1 MERTR
6 KPTPTKAII
15 IKKSAELIFKNG
27 FSKTTAT
34 EVCKL
39 ADISKGNLTY
49 YFPTKEDLLA
59 LLVQMMIDFQWK
71 EMENTAG
78 EGKNSILSYCLELT
92 IFIAMGE
99 EFFQMRDCIEAAY
112 SSPITLDRIRSNDI
126 PKIKQVFSAYT
137 SDWDDARFFNIGNII
152 LGIEYATFIH
162 TEHIAPIEDRI
173 KWALDSIM
181 MLFGISE
188 ELRNVQIQKV
198 LSMNYRQIG
207 RDVYEK
213 FKQYVL
219 ETNGSVIDNTIG
231 NIS

>member
-27 FSKTTAT
+27 FSKTTTT

-78 EGKNSILSYCLELT
+78 EGKSSILSYCLELT
-92 IFIAMGE
+92 TMVAMGE
-99 EFFQMRDCIEAAY
+99 EFPQMRDCIEAAY
-112 SSPITLDRIRSNDI
+112 SSPIMLDLIRKNDI
-126 PKIKQVFSAYT
+126 PKIKQVFAAYT
-137 SDWDDARFFNIGNII
+137 SDWDEDRFFNVGTII
-152 LGIEYATFIH
+152 SGIEYATFMH
-162 TEHIAPIEDRI
+162 TEHMASIEDRI
-173 KWALDSIM
+173 KWALDTIL
-181 MLFGISE
+181 MLFGIPE
-188 ELRNVQIQKV
+188 ELRNAKIQKV
-198 LSMNYRQIG
+198 LSMNYLQIG
-207 RDVYEK
+207 REVYEK
-213 FKQYVL
+213 FKQYVA
-219 ETNGSVIDNTIG
+219 ETSGSVLDDAIG